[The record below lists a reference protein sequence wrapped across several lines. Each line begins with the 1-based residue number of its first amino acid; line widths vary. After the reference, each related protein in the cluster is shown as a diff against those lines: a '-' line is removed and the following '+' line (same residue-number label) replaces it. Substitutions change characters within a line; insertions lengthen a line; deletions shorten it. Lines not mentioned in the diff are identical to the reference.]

1 LLKKVGLLS
10 NSFQQVYSQ
19 QKFKKGVIER
29 YKEMRIKKELMET
42 KEMKE
47 LETTGQ
53 ENNKID
59 DDKNKIEN
67 EIKKRNSITPLMLA

>member
-1 LLKKVGLLS
+1 LS

-29 YKEMRIKKELMET
+29 YKEMRIKNELIEKEL
-42 KEMKE
+42 KE
-47 LETTGQ
+47 LEITGQ
-53 ENNKID
+53 EKNKID
-59 DDKNKIEN
+59 EDKNKNEN